1 MSALN
6 NFVFG
11 IYPYI
16 CLTVFFVGSLIRFD
30 REQYT
35 WKSDSSQMLRTGRL
49 RLGSNLFHIGV
60 LGIFFGHLGGLLT
73 PLEVWHVLGVTPAA
87 KQMAAMAGG
96 GLFGILGLIGA
107 VILAERRLGDIRILK
122 NSQRMDIFILL
133 LLAAQL
139 ALGLATIP
147 VSLQHLDGGEM
158 LKLVDWAQRIWT
170 FRGGAADVVA
180 EVSLVFKLHLFIGLS
195 VFLIFPFTRL
205 VHIWSG
211 FAVLGYVT
219 RAYQIV
225 RTRGAP

>member
-1 MSALN
+1 MSTLN

-35 WKSDSSQMLRTGRL
+35 WKSDSSQTLRTGHL
-49 RLGSNLFHIGV
+49 RWGSNLFHIGV

-73 PLEVWHVLGVTPAA
+73 PLEVWHMLGVTMPM
-87 KQMAAMAGG
+87 KQMIAMVGG
-96 GLFGILGLIGA
+96 GLFGVMGLIGA
-107 VILAERRLGDIRILK
+107 VLLAQRRLADSRILK
-122 NSQRMDIFILL
+122 NSKPMDIFILL
-133 LLAAQL
+133 LLLGQL
-139 ALGLATIP
+139 ALGLLTIP
-147 VSLQHLDGGEM
+147 FSLQHLDGSEM
-158 LKLVDWAQRIWT
+158 LKLVEWAQHIWT
-170 FRGGAADVVA
+170 FRGGAADFLADVA
-180 EVSLVFKLHLFIGLS
+180 IVFKLHLFIGLT

-211 FAVLGYVT
+211 FAAIGYVT

-225 RTRGAP
+225 RTRGMP

>member
-1 MSALN
+1 MSSLN
-6 NFVFG
+6 YFVFG

-35 WKSDSSQMLRTGRL
+35 WKSDSSQMLRTGQL
-49 RLGSNLFHIGV
+49 RWGSNLFHIGV

-73 PLEVWHVLGVTPAA
+73 PLEVWHMLGVTMPM
-87 KQMAAMAGG
+87 KQMIAIVGG

-107 VILAERRLGDIRILK
+107 VLLAQRRLADVRILN
-122 NSQRMDIFILL
+122 NSKPMDTFIILL
-133 LLAAQL
+133 LLGQL
-139 ALGLATIP
+139 ALGLLTIP

-158 LKLVDWAQRIWT
+158 LKLVGWAQHIWT
-170 FRGGAADVVA
+170 FSGGAADLVA
-180 EVSLVFKLHLFIGLS
+180 DASIVFKLHLFIGLS

-211 FAVLGYVT
+211 FAAIGYVT

-225 RTRGAP
+225 RTRGTP

>member
-1 MSALN
+1 MSELN

-16 CLTVFFVGSLIRFD
+16 CLAVFFLGSLARFD

-35 WKSDSSQMLRTGRL
+35 WKSDSSQLLRRSSL

-60 LGIFFGHLGGLLT
+60 LGIFFGHIGGLLT
-73 PLEVWHVLGVTPAA
+73 PLEVWHTLGLSMAQKQMIAIYGGGTCGVLGL
-87 KQMAAMAGG
+87 AGAIM
-96 GLFGILGLIGA
+96 L
-107 VILAERRLGDIRILK
+107 VQRRLGDLRIL
-122 NSQRMDIFILL
+122 RAGTTGDVAILL

-147 VSLQHLDGGEM
+147 LSLQHSEGGEM
-158 LKLVDWAQRIWT
+158 LKLVTWAQHIWT
-170 FRGGAADVVA
+170 FRPGAAEAIADVA
-180 EVSLVFKLHLFIGLS
+180 LLFKLHLFIGLS
-195 VFLIFPFTRL
+195 IFLVFPFTRL

-211 FAVLGYVT
+211 FGALAYVT

-225 RTRGAP
+225 RSR